1 MGAERRLRECEYKPS
16 EGDES
21 PNGVFDPREISTVEF
36 LVSSGRI
43 PLFERLGRDT
53 LPHSIGRVLVIV
65 PPSDI
70 EPEDRWVKRIGKV
83 GKGFQLVSSEGE
95 LRGEPLYYDLSVEE
109 AKQLRYRL
117 IHTISPEAAL
127 FDVS

>member
-1 MGAERRLRECEYKPS
+1 MGAERRLRECEYEPS
-16 EGDES
+16 EGDKD
-21 PNGVFDPREISTVEF
+21 PNGVYDLREISTVKF

-43 PLFERLGRDT
+43 PLFKRLGRDT
-53 LPHSIGRVLVIV
+53 LSYSRGRVLVIV

-83 GKGFQLVSSEGE
+83 GKVFQLVSSEGE
-95 LRGEPLYYDLSVEE
+95 LRGKPLYYNLSVEE
-109 AKQLRYRL
+109 ANQLRYRL

>member
-1 MGAERRLRECEYKPS
+1 MGAERRLREREYEPS
-16 EGDES
+16 EGDKG
-21 PNGVFDPREISTVEF
+21 PNGVFDLREISTVKF

-43 PLFERLGRDT
+43 PLFKRLGRHT
-53 LPHSIGRVLVIV
+53 LSYSRGRVLVIV

-70 EPEDRWVKRIGKV
+70 EPEDRWVKRIGK
-83 GKGFQLVSSEGE
+83 GFQVVSSEGE
-95 LRGEPLYYDLSVEE
+95 LRGKPLYYNLSVEE